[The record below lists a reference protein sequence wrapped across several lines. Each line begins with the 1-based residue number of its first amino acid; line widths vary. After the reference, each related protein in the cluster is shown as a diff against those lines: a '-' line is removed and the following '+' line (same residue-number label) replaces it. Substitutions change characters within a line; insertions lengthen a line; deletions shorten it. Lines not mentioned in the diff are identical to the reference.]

1 MPDAGIDEKRS
12 TVINISMRK
21 KKWGRKQ
28 ERKRCFKNN
37 QAKQFLRD

>member
-21 KKWGRKQ
+21 KNGEESKKEKDVLKITRH
-28 ERKRCFKNN
+28 NN
-37 QAKQFLRD
+37 S